1 MYALT
6 KLSIFIFILA
16 VIYLVH
22 EIVLYVIA
30 AVQAYRTGAPITLK
44 YGVKRLIPIWL
55 SVAYIFLTIFT
66 GFNWF

>member
-16 VIYLVH
+16 VTYLVH
-22 EIVLYVIA
+22 EIFLYVIA
-30 AVQAYRTGAPITLK
+30 AIQAYRTGKPVTMNYSA
-44 YGVKRLIPIWL
+44 KRLIPIWL

-66 GFNWF
+66 GFKWF